1 MQPLSDHELAA
12 ELRALRPSPEPRFTA
27 ELDARAAAG
36 FESGSAGASVFDRL
50 PAWLRPTRGRL
61 LTASAAGAV
70 AAVAIATVVIAVGDS
85 GSGNQDLSVSSGA
98 ASGQMGAEGAAE
110 PHHGGVQFSDVPP
123 AAGSHGAETSSGSPT
138 VTQMQG
144 GPSRTTGPYASQ
156 TRDRDVE
163 RSASIVLATEPGDVR
178 RASADVYSAVHSA
191 NGIVLSSSIEDGT
204 DGGGARFELL
214 IPSGKLGDALASFS
228 EIAEVASRQDSTA
241 DVTARTVSL
250 GERLQ
255 DGKATVDSLLAQLAT
270 ADTEAERAAAE
281 AELRA
286 ERRHVA
292 SLRAQLNDLQRR
304 TNFAH
309 VSLRIST
316 DAAGSPAE
324 DDGSWGI
331 GAALDDAGRLLEIA
345 AGVALI
351 GLAVLAP
358 FALLAL
364 LAWLGRRRWLAAS
377 RQRALD

>member
-1 MQPLSDHELAA
+1 MQPLSDQELAT
-12 ELRALRPSPEPRFTA
+12 ELRAQRPSPEPEFAT
-27 ELDARAAAG
+27 ELDARVAAG
-36 FESGSAGASVFDRL
+36 FADDGGRAGAFDRL
-50 PAWLRPTRGRL
+50 LAWLRPTRRRL

-70 AAVAIATVVIAVGDS
+70 AAVAIATVVIAVGE
-85 GSGNQDLSVSSGA
+85 NRTEIQDTSVSSGA
-98 ASGQMGAEGAAE
+98 GSSQTGAEGAE

-123 AAGSHGAETSSGSPT
+123 IVGSPDGNSASGDAT
-138 VTQMQG
+138 ATQMRAE
-144 GPSRTTGPYASQ
+144 PSSAPGPYASQ
-156 TRDRDVE
+156 TRDRAVE
-163 RSASIVLATEPGDVR
+163 RAASIVLLAEPGEVR
-178 RASADVYSAVHSA
+178 RASTDVFSAVNA
-191 NGIVLSSSIEDGT
+191 AGGIVLSSSIEDGA
-204 DGGGARFELL
+204 DAGDAHFELL

-228 EIAEVASRQDSTA
+228 EIAEVASRQDSTT

-255 DGKATVDSLLAQLAT
+255 DGKATVDSLLAQLAA
-270 ADTEAERAAAE
+270 ADSEAERAAAE

-316 DAAGSPAE
+316 DDSAAPAG
-324 DDGSWGI
+324 DDGSWGV
-331 GAALDDAGRLLEIA
+331 GAALDDAGRFLEIA
-345 AGVALI
+345 AGVALL

-364 LAWLGRRRWLAAS
+364 LAWLARRRWLAAS
-377 RQRALD
+377 RHRALG